1 METLFVAIASYRD
14 PECQWT
20 IKDMFE
26 AAAFPER
33 VFTGICWQF
42 DPELDQDCFTIP
54 YPRPDQVRVI
64 DVTLQETRGACWA
77 KSKAFSLNQDEDF
90 FLLIDSHMRFAKNWD
105 VEMVDTLRR
114 TGNPKA
120 FLSTY
125 PAGYEPPDQR
135 RFNTP
140 RLAPVK
146 FFDRVMSQNS
156 VLLDMP
162 RPMPSYLVAGG
173 YLFGKR
179 EMFVQV
185 PYDPHIYF
193 IGEEITHAARY
204 FTHGWDGYTPDKCL
218 IHHYYSRKSSTKHWD
233 DEKESWGRLNQ
244 ASYKR
249 IRHLLGIER
258 TADPDALAE
267 LETYCLG
274 DERSLAEFQSLVG
287 VNFNA
292 QVIDRKRYES
302 ILAIEESLAFPVPP
316 ISTHEMTTL
325 GVYACRHGQMLLPKR
340 DMYIGKSLL
349 KYGEWTEGLNSL
361 CANLFAPGDLVV
373 EVGAGFGARTL
384 ALSRLT
390 GSDGK
395 VIAVEQSR
403 RLVELLHA
411 NLALNAIDNVTVV
424 HEHASTLPGAVEVV
438 EPRFDTDGNFGVVA
452 QRQAVDPRMPH
463 VPALPLDHRSW
474 GAINCLIV
482 DTPGGVEAVLKGAYR
497 LMKTHR
503 PCIIANA
510 DNPADAEKS
519 LALLRNMDFQ
529 LWWYACP
536 FFDERNF
543 FRIKDNVFGG
553 LRSKCL
559 VAVPDERDLSRFSAT
574 KA

>member
-20 IKDMFE
+20 VKDLYD

-33 VFTGICWQF
+33 VFVGICWQF
-42 DPELDQDCFTIP
+42 DASLDQDCFTRP
-54 YPRPDQVRVI
+54 YTRPDQVRVI

-77 KSKAFSLNQDEDF
+77 KSKAIALNRGEDY

-105 VEMVDTLRR
+105 VDMIDTLRR

-120 FLSTY
+120 FISTY

-140 RLAPVK
+140 RLAPAK

-162 RPMPSYLVAGG
+162 RPMPSSLVAGG
-173 YLFGKR
+173 YLFGHR
-179 EMFVQV
+179 EMFEQV

-233 DEKESWGRLNQ
+233 DEKENWGRLNL
-244 ASYKR
+244 ASYRR

-258 TADPDALAE
+258 TSDHEALAE
-267 LETYCLG
+267 IETYGLG
-274 DERSLAEFQSLVG
+274 SDRSLVDFQSVIG

-292 QVIDRKRYES
+292 LVIDRKRYES
-302 ILAIEESLAFPVPP
+302 ITSIEKAIAFPAPP
-316 ISTHEMTTL
+316 KVAHEMQAL
-325 GVYACRHGQMLLPKR
+325 GVFACRQGQMLLPKR
-340 DMYIGKSLL
+340 DMYIAKSLIM
-349 KYGEWTEGLNSL
+349 YGEWTEGLNNL
-361 CANLFAPGDLVV
+361 CAHLLDPGEMVI

-384 ALSRLT
+384 ALSRLA
-390 GSDGK
+390 GSEGK
-395 VIAVEQSR
+395 VIAMEQSR

-411 NLALNAIDNVTVV
+411 NLALNALDNVTVA
-424 HEHASTLPGAVEVV
+424 HARASNLPCMVEVV
-438 EPRFDTDGNFGVVA
+438 EPLFDTDGNFGVIS
-452 QRQAVDPRMPH
+452 QRPVTDPRKPQ
-463 VPALPLDHRSW
+463 VKALPLDHQCW
-474 GAINCLIV
+474 GPANCLII
-482 DTPGGVEAVLKGAYR
+482 DTPGGVEEVLNGACR
-497 LMKTHR
+497 LIETHR
-503 PCIIANA
+503 PCIVANA
-510 DNPADAEKS
+510 DNPVDAENS
-519 LALLRNMDFQ
+519 LEFLRMRGFR

-536 FFDERNF
+536 FFTDDNF
-543 FRIKDNVFGG
+543 FREKENVFGG

-559 VAVPDERDLSRFSAT
+559 VAVPDERDLSHLSAT
-574 KA
+574 PA